1 VEVNFTVGTEAAVFR
16 WTSMTGRAELSVG
29 DEHVTLQSPWKLSTH
44 YQLRTRR
51 VWRDIVRGH
60 QVEVVKERPRMMGG
74 VRPNCFTILVDG
86 EVAAKGT
93 GK

>member
-1 VEVNFTVGTEAAVFR
+1 MEVKFTVGTEAATFR
-16 WTSMTGRAELSVG
+16 WTSMTGRAGISVG

-51 VWRDIVRGH
+51 VWRHVVGGH

-74 VRPNCFTILVDG
+74 LRPNSFTILVDG